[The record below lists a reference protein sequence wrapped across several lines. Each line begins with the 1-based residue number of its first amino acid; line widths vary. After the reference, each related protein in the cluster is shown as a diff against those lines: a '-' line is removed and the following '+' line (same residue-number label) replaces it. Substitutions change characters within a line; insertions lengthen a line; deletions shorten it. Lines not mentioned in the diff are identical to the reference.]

1 MSLHKNTR
9 YKRSVTKKYPKSKTK
24 IKGKCKNS
32 KKKLGKKCTKNSKK
46 NGLKYLHYCGNYQT
60 DSDKEILFSK
70 FNNFCKQ
77 ITSFSYYSKVLKKN
91 IDTTNVLSFLNSIF
105 TISFINTVKQMWFP
119 LIDNTTENVQKLLVE
134 LWEEIKKQNKLNND
148 VKNEMNNIVATLCGI
163 PISDLSEVSIS
174 KVSELQSL
182 AAKYFVKLIHNCVDL
197 VISYNRNEQY
207 ISDIT
212 FIFKKSLAPWE
223 QRLDFNNFN
232 NLNVFM
238 QETLNNSFVTLEKLK
253 TYFNNF
259 QAFLLYDKD
268 NLKGGWNVLK
278 YRIVENKLN
287 VNLEEINNIYMFL
300 VSKMKNAQ
308 TETYNLNVSDL
319 PESKKEFIKNEIT
332 VELNAITTLRIQEIE
347 TIACLMLKIINIKSK
362 QQTTFTSRRIIT
374 ISEFANIIHD
384 FFNNTLFNN
393 FVKEKEE
400 LDIIQPMQ
408 KGLLA
413 ITLLQPQKDMSFV
426 INCEDLNDLRDVTS
440 KLNKLTD
447 QIIDN
452 DTYIVGTMEQISFKI
467 ILYIIFKSIV
477 LFKQKYN
484 YTNFS
489 TVKPTLID
497 LLNAFVN
504 EIKLC
509 KGQFENDLNAL
520 IDLGYI
526 QGAIEKL
533 IKHYKHKLTLF
544 NETNY
549 ESLQVDNAIIDSLKQ
564 NNNIKFFTT
573 KLNEFKKQIHYVET
587 ESFKREKI
595 KEKQEKIDRLLNQLL
610 TCAVIIGVGL
620 LYAFPL
626 QVVGGLVGFFF
637 YMKESN
643 NKA

>member
-268 NLKGGWNVLK
+268 NLKGGWNLS
-278 YRIVENKLN
+278 L
-287 VNLEEINNIYMFL
+287 
-300 VSKMKNAQ
+300 
-308 TETYNLNVSDL
+308 
-319 PESKKEFIKNEIT
+319 
-332 VELNAITTLRIQEIE
+332 
-347 TIACLMLKIINIKSK
+347 
-362 QQTTFTSRRIIT
+362 
-374 ISEFANIIHD
+374 IH
-384 FFNNTLFNN
+384 
-393 FVKEKEE
+393 
-400 LDIIQPMQ
+400 I
-408 KGLLA
+408 
-413 ITLLQPQKDMSFV
+413 
-426 INCEDLNDLRDVTS
+426 
-440 KLNKLTD
+440 
-447 QIIDN
+447 
-452 DTYIVGTMEQISFKI
+452 
-467 ILYIIFKSIV
+467 
-477 LFKQKYN
+477 
-484 YTNFS
+484 
-489 TVKPTLID
+489 
-497 LLNAFVN
+497 
-504 EIKLC
+504 
-509 KGQFENDLNAL
+509 
-520 IDLGYI
+520 
-526 QGAIEKL
+526 
-533 IKHYKHKLTLF
+533 
-544 NETNY
+544 
-549 ESLQVDNAIIDSLKQ
+549 
-564 NNNIKFFTT
+564 
-573 KLNEFKKQIHYVET
+573 
-587 ESFKREKI
+587 
-595 KEKQEKIDRLLNQLL
+595 
-610 TCAVIIGVGL
+610 
-620 LYAFPL
+620 
-626 QVVGGLVGFFF
+626 
-637 YMKESN
+637 
-643 NKA
+643 